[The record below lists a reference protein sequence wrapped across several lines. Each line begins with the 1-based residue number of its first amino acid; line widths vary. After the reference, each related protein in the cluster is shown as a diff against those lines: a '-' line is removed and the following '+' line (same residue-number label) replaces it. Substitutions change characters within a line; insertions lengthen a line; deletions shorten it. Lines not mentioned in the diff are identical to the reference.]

1 MTTTIIAALW
11 IVAAAIALAAWHAF
25 LTNEN
30 Q

>member
-11 IVAAAIALAAWHAF
+11 IVAACVLLALWHAF